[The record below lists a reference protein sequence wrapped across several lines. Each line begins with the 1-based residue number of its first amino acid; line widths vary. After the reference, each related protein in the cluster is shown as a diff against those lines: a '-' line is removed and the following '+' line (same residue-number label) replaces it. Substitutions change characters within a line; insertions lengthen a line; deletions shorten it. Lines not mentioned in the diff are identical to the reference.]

1 MTSTLR
7 QIQADYES
15 RAALAQVI
23 NSIPE
28 IEEVKPKATRTY
40 TGAALARRQAW
51 GRQWGGILSA
61 VSHQLRDED

>member
-1 MTSTLR
+1 MSEVLSE
-7 QIQADYES
+7 IQAGYVQRVQMALEPRGKPLES
-15 RAALAQVI
+15 IAR
-23 NSIPE
+23 
-28 IEEVKPKATRTY
+28 PKATRTY